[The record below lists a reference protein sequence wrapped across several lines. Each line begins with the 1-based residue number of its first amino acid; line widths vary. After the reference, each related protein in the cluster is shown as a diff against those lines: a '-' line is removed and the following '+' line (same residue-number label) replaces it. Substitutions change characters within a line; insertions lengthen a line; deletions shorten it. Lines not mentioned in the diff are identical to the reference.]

1 MVFNNSPLK
10 LYMMEAPT
18 RMCAQHI
25 DFRYV
30 CKRRTHKQFQ
40 SVASLQIDVQS
51 IYGAE
56 MHN

>member
-1 MVFNNSPLK
+1 MCFNNSPLK

-30 CKRRTHKQFQ
+30 RKHRTHRQFQ
-40 SVASLQIDVQS
+40 SVASLRIDSQS
-51 IYGAE
+51 IYGAT